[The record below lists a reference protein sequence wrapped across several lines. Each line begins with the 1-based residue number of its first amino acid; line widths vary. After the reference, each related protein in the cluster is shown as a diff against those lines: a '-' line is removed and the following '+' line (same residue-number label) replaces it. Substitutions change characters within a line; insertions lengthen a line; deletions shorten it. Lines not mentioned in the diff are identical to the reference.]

1 MKNKNVKMVFVG
13 LALVSLNAYGQRF
26 QKSYI
31 AASPDSKNF
40 ATTVRNWEYNHHVN
54 DDDNFFISRVKPKT
68 RIRNANTQVNP
79 EMKKEN
85 DKRLVAWLPYDDPDK
100 NALPDGV
107 FDSEVF
113 SMWQYVDHWG
123 DWSAPLG
130 RIPAALLDVAHKNGV
145 AVSSVASVP
154 FGYLSSDWERAL
166 TAYGTLDA
174 TKTAKFLAYYGIDG
188 LGYNSE
194 WNGAANVVRG
204 LQTLHEALVKEAK
217 KTNPIFENMWYDG
230 TQSNGYTSFD
240 KGLTSRNQENF
251 GANGQER
258 ASLFF
263 NYNWN
268 KAYLLQASKSFAEGM
283 KRDPQY
289 LYCGINM
296 QGGEPHNGKRWT
308 MIKDYP
314 LGIGLWGAHARNMF
328 WESRGEKGS
337 APETKQRTYMQR
349 IERWFTGG
357 TRNPA
362 NCPEFGDALSY
373 HADNFDFQGMS
384 PMMTAKSTLG
394 WDLKEEPFVT
404 HFNLGNGKFFNWN
417 GERKNDREWA
427 NVGVQDYL
435 PTWRWWFSKS
445 LLGGKSADV
454 LTDGLKADFVWDEA
468 YFGGSTVRIY
478 GNTTAEYLHLF
489 KTAFDLKSG
498 DKITVKYKV
507 SNGASNMKLVLT
519 AKDAEKNEVAY
530 ALSEVSDIPD
540 GNKWVEK
547 TFVVGNDFDSKTL
560 ALVALKFE
568 NAANLDLYL
577 GEFSIVRGEWT
588 KPEKPQITK
597 GELLAFNANGV
608 DGKLIFKMP
617 NDKAQDEPCYNQ
629 DVKTSLFKL
638 YAQEEGKDQVLV
650 GTTTSWAAL
659 YYQIPVNVTNNN
671 LKVRLGVSAVSLDMK
686 SESEIAWTDYKT
698 APSYKYSDDVKADKT
713 VIKPNEA
720 FTLSYVDPRHPSGTW
735 TIKDTDGK
743 VVFTGSGTSV
753 NVNTI
758 TKAGVYNLEIN
769 GQVSTDHGTATETRV
784 LGGYVQVTGP
794 EVGTLPK
801 INTLTANES
810 ESDVTVDTGAS
821 VALKYTGKSANGNL
835 SRGIK
840 IEEKGVGFKTNAA
853 GFSSMQK
860 AWTVSFW
867 VKFNSIAD
875 GGTQILDMRDQEYA
889 GWPRNNWGSF
899 WSTYYSQTRELEFTI
914 RNNKSESNPEHKT
927 TWDVHFVPG
936 VWTHIAF
943 TMEKGANGVREF
955 VYINGKKATAT
966 KWKYGDSQVGSGENP
981 KYQSPGAYWESNDQ
995 SFMLIGYGRH
1005 QTAGMDATLDDVK
1018 FFDKQLDDS
1027 EVAKAMYATDL
1038 SDNPTAFWD
1047 FEKEATTDNMFE
1059 GKGSNPFNIM
1069 ALTTIKGSAEGQ
1081 AAMGARKPSYDAGC
1095 PFSKGTAFA
1104 LTTTPKWSTNRGTVV
1119 PVSGTDTEGAATV
1132 SYPVAGD
1139 YEVTLTLENSYGK
1152 DTKTFK
1158 VIHVNSATGIT
1169 GAQTNELN
1177 AYTVGDEVFVECAE
1191 NGNYTFSVYAI
1202 DGTQVLGQNVNV
1214 TSDNVVKLRLATAGI
1229 YVLKV
1234 QKDGKLVRTVKLMR
1248 K

>member
-1 MKNKNVKMVFVG
+1 
-13 LALVSLNAYGQRF
+13 
-26 QKSYI
+26 
-31 AASPDSKNF
+31 
-40 ATTVRNWEYNHHVN
+40 
-54 DDDNFFISRVKPKT
+54 
-68 RIRNANTQVNP
+68 
-79 EMKKEN
+79 
-85 DKRLVAWLPYDDPDK
+85 
-100 NALPDGV
+100 
-107 FDSEVF
+107 
-113 SMWQYVDHWG
+113 
-123 DWSAPLG
+123 
-130 RIPAALLDVAHKNGV
+130 
-145 AVSSVASVP
+145 
-154 FGYLSSDWERAL
+154 
-166 TAYGTLDA
+166 
-174 TKTAKFLAYYGIDG
+174 
-188 LGYNSE
+188 
-194 WNGAANVVRG
+194 
-204 LQTLHEALVKEAK
+204 
-217 KTNPIFENMWYDG
+217 
-230 TQSNGYTSFD
+230 
-240 KGLTSRNQENF
+240 
-251 GANGQER
+251 
-258 ASLFF
+258 
-263 NYNWN
+263 
-268 KAYLLQASKSFAEGM
+268 
-283 KRDPQY
+283 
-289 LYCGINM
+289 
-296 QGGEPHNGKRWT
+296 
-308 MIKDYP
+308 
-314 LGIGLWGAHARNMF
+314 
-328 WESRGEKGS
+328 
-337 APETKQRTYMQR
+337 MQR

-394 WDLKEEPFVT
+394 WDLKDEPFVT

-454 LTDGLKADFVWDEA
+454 LTGGLQADFVWDEA
-468 YFGGSTVRIY
+468 YLGGSTVRIY

-530 ALSEVSDIPD
+530 ALSEASDIPD
-540 GNKWVEK
+540 GNRWVEK

-577 GEFSIVRGEWT
+577 GEFSIVRGEW
-588 KPEKPQITK
+588 EKPATPEITK
-597 GELLAFNANGV
+597 GDLLAFNANGV

-659 YYQIPVNVTNNN
+659 YYQIPVDVTNNN

-686 SESEIAWTDYKT
+686 SESEIAWTDYKN
-698 APSYKYSDDVKADKT
+698 APSYKYSDDVQADKT

-720 FTLSYVDPRHPSGTW
+720 FTLSYVDPRHPSGIW

-753 NVNTI
+753 EVNTI
-758 TKAGVYNLEIN
+758 KEKGVYNLEIN
-769 GQVSTDHGTATETRV
+769 GQVSTDNGTTTETRV

-840 IEEKGVGFKTNAA
+840 IEEKGVGFKTNDA
-853 GFSSMQK
+853 GFTTIQQP
-860 AWTVSFW
+860 WTVCFW

-875 GGTQILDMRDQEYA
+875 GGTQILDMRDQQFA

-899 WSTYYSQTRELEFTI
+899 WSTYNSRTRELEFTI
-914 RNNKSESNPEHKT
+914 RNSERESNPEHKT
-927 TWDVHFVPG
+927 TWDVNFVPG
-936 VWTHIAF
+936 VWTHVAF
-943 TMEKGANGVREF
+943 TMEKGTNGVREF
-955 VYINGKKATAT
+955 VYINGKKAIAKT
-966 KWKYGDSQVGSGENP
+966 WSFGQSQSGTGENTN
-981 KYQSPGAYWESNDQ
+981 YQSPGAYWDRNNQ

-1018 FFDKQLDDS
+1018 FFDKQLNDA
-1027 EVAKAMYATDL
+1027 EIAKTMYVTDL

-1047 FEKEATTDNMFE
+1047 FESNANGDNVFE
-1059 GKGSNPFNIM
+1059 GKGSKSLGIM

-1119 PVSGTDTEGAATV
+1119 PVSGNDTEGTATV

-1158 VIHVNSATGIT
+1158 VIHVTGATGIT

-1234 QKDGKLVRTVKLMR
+1234 QKDGKLVRTVKLM
-1248 K
+1248 KK